1 MTQWVKNLP
10 AAGDTGLIPG
20 LQRSLGERNGNPLQ
34 YSYLGSPM
42 DREAWQA
49 TVQGVAKSQTQLSD
63 YHFLFSL
70 SPREGQRRGGD
81 LLELTDKFRKAAGHG
96 AKHKRRLYF
105 STVALSR
112 LKMKLGK
119 QLHL

>member
-1 MTQWVKNLP
+1 MERARANLKDCLSIAP
-10 AAGDTGLIPG
+10 AWIQLHYLLSALPPSRESSRASAEPHRLGVMPEEVGGLA
-20 LQRSLGERNGNPLQ
+20 
-34 YSYLGSPM
+34 
-42 DREAWQA
+42 DR
-49 TVQGVAKSQTQLSD
+49 QTD
-63 YHFLFSL
+63 
-70 SPREGQRRGGD
+70 RWGGD